1 MENRIERMPNMM
13 LTHKFIYVFDNE
25 SRDLLMSKGYSMVK
39 QDIVKNIYVFINKP
53 EFNLSF
59 EKTKYVMSDVLTF

>member
-1 MENRIERMPNMM
+1 MM

-59 EKTKYVMSDVLTF
+59 EKTNYVMSDVLTF